1 MVGEMRDKETT
12 HIGIEAS
19 LTGHLVFSTLHTNSA
34 PESITRLL
42 DLGMDPFNFADAILG
57 IMAQRL
63 VRILCPKCKKPYNPS
78 REEYDE
84 LVREYDPEAFERLT
98 IPYSSDLTLY
108 RAVGCPACNN
118 AGYRGRM
125 GIHELLVGTDSM
137 KKLIQEKANMLVIRE
152 QAVKDG
158 MTTLKQDGIGKIF
171 AGQTDLL
178 QVRTV
183 CIK

>member
-63 VRILCPKCKKPYNPS
+63 VRTLCKKCKQPYNPS
-78 REEYDE
+78 QAEFDE
-84 LVREYDPEAFERLT
+84 LVRNYGSEEFEKTGIR
-98 IPYSSDLTLY
+98 YSSDLTLY
-108 RAVGCPACNN
+108 RANGCPDCNN
-118 AGYRGRM
+118 SGYLGRM
-125 GIHELLVGTDSM
+125 GLHELLMGTDEI
-137 KKLIQEKANMLVIRE
+137 KKLIQIKASMDQIRD

-158 MTTLKQDGIGKIF
+158 MTTLKQDGVEKVF
-171 AGQTDLL
+171 AGSTDLL
-178 QVRTV
+178 QVRKV
-183 CIK
+183 CIR